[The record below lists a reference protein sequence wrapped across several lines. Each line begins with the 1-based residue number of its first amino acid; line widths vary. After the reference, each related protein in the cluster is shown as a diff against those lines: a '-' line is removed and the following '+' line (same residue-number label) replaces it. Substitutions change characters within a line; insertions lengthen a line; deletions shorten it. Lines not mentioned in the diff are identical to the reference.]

1 MTNKDLLEK
10 SAIGYHHL
18 LEFTKDHDSKHLPYL
33 KTYYEQIVTFML
45 LCYYQSNI
53 DIVDI
58 KNKKTLEDVFTMK
71 SFERVN
77 SGYSYENSKYMEYG
91 IGIVTENSAIP
102 YETQVRYIR
111 NALAHKS
118 FDITEDGNFHIQTP
132 YYEAFVDPKWL
143 EALLFSVLSDTR
155 SDFKKGMSES
165 VTFNYRSDKPL
176 TPSDF
181 RSYIAKGYISLI
193 DIELGTGSKDKVK
206 QALGLREAAPIEEFN
221 DIYQLMRQVI
231 LQGLN
236 DRITDQ
242 DGPEEH
248 ITKIKKFIKDLNKDL
263 DGAIILSHRH
273 LDYQDFEDLIN
284 SPLFA
289 KLKTYD
295 DQVRH
300 MYNHYITSKNEDVN
314 NTLSYCCLK
323 HVLFK
328 IYNNEELT
336 PEDYLYLEESLG
348 FIAKAYGNLVVNN
361 ICSTADFREN
371 SYLVGKLFKQDMSI
385 DFGYAKNYYKEAI
398 KQLITSLEQ
407 IKEYSH
413 DEEISDQEKS
423 IKYTLNRYN
432 RRLYQISQGVYPS
445 FHIQM
450 RNMLAHGYLKCHQ
463 DQIHLYEKA
472 KAITIPRYSN
482 KKKKWNT
489 KDLKTP
495 VIYNVDMSLETYN
508 NMLTSLSLKYG
519 IDPLK
524 TVDFS
529 KSDFQM

>member
-1 MTNKDLLEK
+1 
-10 SAIGYHHL
+10 
-18 LEFTKDHDSKHLPYL
+18 
-33 KTYYEQIVTFML
+33 
-45 LCYYQSNI
+45 
-53 DIVDI
+53 
-58 KNKKTLEDVFTMK
+58 
-71 SFERVN
+71 
-77 SGYSYENSKYMEYG
+77 
-91 IGIVTENSAIP
+91 
-102 YETQVRYIR
+102 
-111 NALAHKS
+111 
-118 FDITEDGNFHIQTP
+118 
-132 YYEAFVDPKWL
+132 
-143 EALLFSVLSDTR
+143 
-155 SDFKKGMSES
+155 
-165 VTFNYRSDKPL
+165 
-176 TPSDF
+176 
-181 RSYIAKGYISLI
+181 
-193 DIELGTGSKDKVK
+193 
-206 QALGLREAAPIEEFN
+206 
-221 DIYQLMRQVI
+221 
-231 LQGLN
+231 
-236 DRITDQ
+236 
-242 DGPEEH
+242 
-248 ITKIKKFIKDLNKDL
+248 
-263 DGAIILSHRH
+263 
-273 LDYQDFEDLIN
+273 
-284 SPLFA
+284 
-289 KLKTYD
+289 
-295 DQVRH
+295 
-300 MYNHYITSKNEDVN
+300 MYNHYITSKNEDIN

-348 FIAKAYGNLVVNN
+348 FIVKAYGNLVVNN
-361 ICSTADFREN
+361 ICSTDDFREN
-371 SYLVGKLFKQDMSI
+371 SFLVGKLFKQDMNI

-407 IKEYSH
+407 IKEYPH

-472 KAITIPRYSN
+472 KAITIPRYSS

-495 VIYNVDMSLETYN
+495 VIYNVDMSLDTYN

>member
-1 MTNKDLLEK
+1 MTNRDLLEK
-10 SAIGYHHL
+10 AAIGYHHL

-33 KTYYEQIVTFML
+33 KTYYEQIVDFML

-53 DIVDI
+53 EIVDI
-58 KNKKTLEDVFTMK
+58 KNKQTLEEVFTMK

-77 SGYSYENSKYMEYG
+77 AGYSYENSKYMEYG
-91 IGIVTENSAIP
+91 IGIVTENTDIP

-118 FDITEDGNFHIQTP
+118 FNITEDGNFHILTP
-132 YYEAFVDPKWL
+132 NYEAFIDPKWL
-143 EALLFSVLSDTR
+143 EALLFCVLSDTR
-155 SDFKKGMSES
+155 SDFRKGMSES
-165 VTFNYRSDKPL
+165 ITFNYRSDRPL
-176 TPSDF
+176 TPDEF
-181 RSYIAKGYISLI
+181 RSYLAKGYISLI
-193 DIELGTGSKDKVK
+193 DIELGTNSKDKVK
-206 QALGLREAAPIEEFN
+206 KALGFKEDAPIEEFN
-221 DIYQLMRQVI
+221 DIYQLMKQVI

-236 DRITDQ
+236 DRVSDQ

-248 ITKIKKFIKDLNKDL
+248 IAKIKKFVKDLNKDL
-263 DGAIILSHRH
+263 DGAIILTYRH
-273 LDYQDFEDLIN
+273 LDYHDFESLIN

-289 KLKTYD
+289 KLETYD

-300 MYNHYITSKNEDVN
+300 MYNHYITSKSEDIN

-336 PEDYLYLEESLG
+336 PVDYLYLNESLG

-361 ICSTADFREN
+361 ICSNDDFREN
-371 SYLVGKLFKQDMSI
+371 SYLVTRMFKKDMTI
-385 DFGYAKNYYKEAI
+385 DLGHAKNYYKEAI
-398 KQLITSLEQ
+398 KQLATSLEH
-407 IKEYSH
+407 IKDNPH
-413 DEEISDQEKS
+413 DEEISNQVSS
-423 IKYTLNRYN
+423 ITYLLNRYN
-432 RRLYQISQGVYPS
+432 RRIYQINQGIHPS

-450 RNMLAHGYLKCHQ
+450 RNMLAHGYLKCQQ
-463 DQIHLYEKA
+463 DQIHLYDKA
-472 KAITIPRYSN
+472 KDLTIPRYS
-482 KKKKWNT
+482 KSKKKWNT
-489 KDLKTP
+489 KEIKSP

-508 NMLTSLSLKYG
+508 NMLTALSLKYG

-524 TVDFS
+524 TIDFS